1 MIMEK
6 VNTVVVGAGQAGL
19 SMSEHLSNANI
30 SHVVLEK
37 GRIAESWR
45 SARWDSL
52 RANGPAWHDRLPSM
66 RIPDIEQDVFTPKEK
81 LVDYLSSFA
90 ENTKAPVRTD
100 VTVLSVRKLPKKQ
113 GFLVSTTAGDF
124 EAINVIA
131 ATGPFQVPVTP
142 RVVPE
147 TADVVQM
154 HSVAYK
160 NPDQLPDGAVLVVGA
175 GASGGQIAEE
185 LVDTGRKVYLSLG
198 RHIRPPRFYRDREGA
213 YWTGVLGR
221 WDTVNRDK
229 NVQNI
234 ALAISGVHTKMP
246 IDYRL
251 LASKGAVLVG
261 RTEGYSDGRL
271 IFAGDLAK
279 NIEEGNKS
287 YLNTLDVI
295 DQYIE
300 YNGLDLPEYP
310 DARNL
315 LPPTEYEKNAI
326 LELDLAE
333 AGITSIIWAA
343 GFKRDYSWLEL
354 DIFDEDGNPV
364 HELGVSKEPGIYFLG
379 LPFQSRRRSSFLFG
393 VWYDAKYIS
402 DYIAMMQMYHDK
414 YNT

>member
-142 RVVPE
+142 RIVPE
-147 TADVVQM
+147 TAGVVQM

-271 IFAGDLAK
+271 TFADDLAK

-287 YLNTLDVI
+287 YLNTLDAI
-295 DQYIE
+295 DRYIE
-300 YNGLDLPEYP
+300 YNGLELPVYP

-414 YNT
+414 YNI

>member
-1 MIMEK
+1 MEK

-19 SMSEHLSNANI
+19 SMSEHLSKANI

-66 RIPDIEQDVFTPKEK
+66 RIPDIEQDVFTPKER

-100 VTVLSVRKLPKKQ
+100 VTVLSVKKLPKKQ

-142 RVVPE
+142 EIVPE

-261 RTEGYSDGRL
+261 RTQSYSDGKL
-271 IFAGDLAK
+271 TFADDLAK

-300 YNGLDLPEYP
+300 YNGLELPENP

-315 LPPTEYEKNAI
+315 LPPTEYEKNSI
-326 LELDLAE
+326 LELDLAD

-354 DIFDEDGNPV
+354 DIFDEEGNPI

-393 VWYDAKYIS
+393 VWYDAKYVA

-414 YNT
+414 YNP